1 MTPDGP
7 VYILLHVD
15 DMLVLSCHDKYWD
28 ELKSYFKANLRGIT
42 AQEEPVIFFVALLIH
57 QHADH
62 ISVDRRGYKDKLHSK
77 RDPADIPRAKV
88 LYPLLLLVGAGVGA
102 GVILPLNLHLRVP
115 PGTVVASYAIHP
127 GSTLTSAASSTL

>member
-42 AQEEPVIFFVALLIH
+42 AQEGPVISFVALLIH

-77 RDPADIPRAKV
+77 RDPADITRAKV
-88 LYPLLLLVGAGVGA
+88 LYPLTLPPHSLSSEIMELRYLDDVRPD
-102 GVILPLNLHLRVP
+102 ILQ
-115 PGTVVASYAIHP
+115 
-127 GSTLTSAASSTL
+127 